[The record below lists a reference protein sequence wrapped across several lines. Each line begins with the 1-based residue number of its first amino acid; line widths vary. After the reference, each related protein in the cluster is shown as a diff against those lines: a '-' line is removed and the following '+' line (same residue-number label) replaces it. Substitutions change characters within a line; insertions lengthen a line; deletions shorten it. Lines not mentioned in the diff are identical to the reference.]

1 MSALGNISVILA
13 SAVADAATVAISYPT
28 GTTQASLTGS
38 TGGTLTID
46 DGAGGSFDQGAGGF
60 TASFGGSTI
69 TITNDSDVTWPAG
82 AKLTASFGER
92 TRSGSYNFPMSQPSA
107 NIAAPTGGSTVDAE
121 ARTAIGSI
129 LDALDKAAITL

>member
-1 MSALGNISVILA
+1 MSALGNISVTLA
-13 SAVADAATVAISYPT
+13 SAVADAATVAILYPV

-38 TGGTLTID
+38 TGGTLSINN
-46 DGAGGSFDQGAGGF
+46 GQGGTFEQGAGGF

-82 AKLTASFGER
+82 ATLTASFGER
-92 TRSGSYNFPMSQPSA
+92 SRNGSYNFPISQPA
-107 NIAAPTGGSTVDAE
+107 ADIAAPTGGSTVDAE

-129 LDALDKAAITL
+129 LGALDKAAITL